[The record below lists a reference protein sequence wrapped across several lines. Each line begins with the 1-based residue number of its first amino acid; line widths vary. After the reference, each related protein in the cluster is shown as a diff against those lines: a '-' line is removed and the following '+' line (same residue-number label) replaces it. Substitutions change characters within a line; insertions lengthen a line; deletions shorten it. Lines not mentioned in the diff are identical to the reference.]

1 MLKIATPYMLT
12 KGGKWYICGTCHPY
26 LLKEPDN
33 VETLDS
39 KSIIWFTENDDLYK
53 DTNIFNLSD
62 YKLKSLN
69 EILNLRYCKVRTS
82 NLLFGGDN
90 NDIYFRLPTRDE
102 CEVLEWLSVIYNF
115 IINYDDPEF
124 VINHINVCYDVKFL
138 GGKLEYVKYK
148 DVELKALSKEEFK
161 KIWIK

>member
-12 KGGKWYICGTCHPY
+12 KDGKWYTCGTCHPY
-26 LLKEPDN
+26 LLKEPDK

-39 KSIIWFTENDDLYK
+39 KSIVWFTENDDLYK

-62 YKLKSLN
+62 FKLKSLN

-82 NLLFGGDN
+82 NLLFGGN
-90 NDIYFRLPTRDE
+90 SNDIYFRLPTRDE
-102 CEVLEWLSVIYNF
+102 DEVLEWLSVIYYF

-124 VINHINVCYDVKFL
+124 IINQINVCYDVRFL

-148 DVELKALSKEEFK
+148 GVELKALSKEEFK